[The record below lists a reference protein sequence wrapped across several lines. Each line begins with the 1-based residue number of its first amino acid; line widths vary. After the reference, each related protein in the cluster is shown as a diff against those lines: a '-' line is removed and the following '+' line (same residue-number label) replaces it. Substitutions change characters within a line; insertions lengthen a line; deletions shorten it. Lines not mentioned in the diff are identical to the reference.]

1 MPFRLNTTKTD
12 GCTKLVLLELFA
24 EIRPTTESKPE
35 PMQRNSL
42 IINNITRPAT
52 VEADTWQ
59 AVLGKEQVQ
68 VSICDCETASTM
80 FVPMGIQG
88 HGMDIGCF
96 HIEQVLKCLPA
107 FEGTVNRREYM
118 TTPILTLLEEL
129 FLFHWFFVVVAVV
142 FVCLLF
148 LFSVCICFRFVFFMF
163 VYFTLVIFYFFFC
176 LVGFFVLFCLILCFL
191 CF

>member
-1 MPFRLNTTKTD
+1 MAS
-12 GCTKLVLLELFA
+12 CTWQGARRQNKNAFLSLLLWLVPVSQTSTNLLPL
-24 EIRPTTESKPE
+24 KPE
-35 PMQRNSL
+35 PVTALAYVRHTINIVRNVTQTSYL
-42 IINNITRPAT
+42 
-52 VEADTWQ
+52 
-59 AVLGKEQVQ
+59 LQ
-68 VSICDCETASTM
+68 VSICDCETAPTM

-88 HGMDIGCF
+88 HGMDVGCF
-96 HIEQVLKCLPA
+96 HIEQVLRCLPA
-107 FEGTVNRREYM
+107 FEETVNRREYM

>member
-1 MPFRLNTTKTD
+1 
-12 GCTKLVLLELFA
+12 
-24 EIRPTTESKPE
+24 
-35 PMQRNSL
+35 
-42 IINNITRPAT
+42 
-52 VEADTWQ
+52 
-59 AVLGKEQVQ
+59 
-68 VSICDCETASTM
+68 M

-88 HGMDIGCF
+88 HGMDVGCF
-96 HIEQVLKCLPA
+96 HIEQVLRCLPA
-107 FEGTVNRREYM
+107 FEGTVNRRKYM

-129 FLFHWFFVVVAVV
+129 FLFHWFFVVAVV

-163 VYFTLVIFYFFFC
+163 VYFTLVIFFFC